1 MLKKILIASALL
13 LLFALPSLATSYKI
27 DPAHSEVGFTVDHL
41 MFFKVSGYFDD
52 FVGSVEADPTTKTIS
67 TVATTIQTA
76 SVDTRIE
83 KRDTHLRSADFFD
96 VSKHPEMTFVSTK
109 IEGSGAN
116 IKVHGDLTIRGTTKA
131 VVLSGAYLG
140 ENKDAWGN
148 VRSGFAASTKIN
160 RTDFGLTWNKL
171 LETGG
176 VTVGDEV
183 EINLQIQGIRQ

>member
-1 MLKKILIASALL
+1 MLQKILFASTLFLL
-13 LLFALPSLATSYKI
+13 IGQPGFAAIYKI

-41 MFFKVSGYFDD
+41 MIFKVSGYFDD

-67 TVATTIQTA
+67 TVATTIHTT

-96 VSKHPEMTFVSTK
+96 AVKHPEMKFVSTK
-109 IEGSGAN
+109 IEGSGAD

-148 VRSGFAASTKIN
+148 VRAGFAARTKIN
-160 RTDFGLTWNKL
+160 RSDFGLTWNKL

-176 VTVGDEV
+176 ITVGDEV
-183 EINLQIQGIRQ
+183 EINLQIQGIQQ